1 MADQAGNRAAR
12 SNELVQSMPSRQAT
26 EAQAQPRGNEI
37 DVRTM
42 IVGPQTSF
50 SGQIT
55 SCNRLIVEGAVDAKL
70 DNCQYLIT
78 NETGVFE
85 GDVSTENADVHGRF
99 EVDQLDR
106 LAEGVE
112 ALDEAPAA

>member
-12 SNELVQSMPSRQAT
+12 SNDVAQTLQSRQAT
-26 EAQAQPRGNEI
+26 ETQSRALGNEV

-42 IVGPQTSF
+42 VVGPETSF

-70 DNCQYLIT
+70 DNCQYVII
-78 NETGVFE
+78 NESGVFK